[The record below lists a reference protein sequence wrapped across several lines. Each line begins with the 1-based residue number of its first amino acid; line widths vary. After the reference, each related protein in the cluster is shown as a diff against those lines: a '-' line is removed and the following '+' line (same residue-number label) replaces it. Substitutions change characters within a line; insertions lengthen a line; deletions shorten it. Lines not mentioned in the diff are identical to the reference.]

1 MTARGNTQ
9 FLLTVTEKSHK
20 RADRILQGQRAA
32 PSTDNISKLAVI
44 HNDEIISVSEEN
56 NPYYTTGNEHQW
68 LDKNG
73 WLHRKANVINS
84 RNGNIYNLTVDIAK
98 AKDGRTILYATNGKI
113 KKVGNVQVGSLKIK
127 GPGQNSN
134 TDIIPQTPE
143 KVNRKNS
150 ISETFS
156 DDFPIRSDLGS
167 DIYGKD
173 VALEFPIRKDIPKNN
188 VDAEAKTEADG

>member
-150 ISETFS
+150 ISETFPN
-156 DDFPIRSDLGS
+156 DFPIKSEKILS
-167 DIYGKD
+167 
-173 VALEFPIRKDIPKNN
+173 A
-188 VDAEAKTEADG
+188 